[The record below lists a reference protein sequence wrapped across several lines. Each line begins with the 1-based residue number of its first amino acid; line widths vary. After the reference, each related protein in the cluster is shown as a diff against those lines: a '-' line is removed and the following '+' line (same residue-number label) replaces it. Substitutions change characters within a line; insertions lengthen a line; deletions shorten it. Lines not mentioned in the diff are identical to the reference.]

1 MDGSGVSSILRTT
14 PAGAKDETGKYEPGS
29 GYHPCADWTPR
40 VNREDLTELL
50 AAWDFRPGTPDVRRL
65 PAADGRPLLQV
76 RVRLG
81 VLQMEAVGRP
91 DGRRPEGFESLLHL
105 HLARLDASPQGSG
118 LSLEECES
126 LRDEA
131 ALYDQ
136 RCAAWFALQD
146 FPAAEADAARNL
158 QVLDLCRRS
167 ALRPE
172 DRVAL
177 EPLRP
182 RLVALHAR
190 AAAARALA
198 AGGTRAAREAIDAA
212 LASLGGAPRDG
223 SPPACPEVSLLL
235 EMREALIPKLP
246 ASQRW
251 ELVERLRAALRRE
264 NYELAAILRDE
275 LRFLGG
281 GPVGDGG
288 SDGFQRPGREPARR
302 GGVRTPRAWSAA
314 APA

>member
-14 PAGAKDETGKYEPGS
+14 LAGAKDETGKYEPGS

-190 AAAARALA
+190 AAAARALVQE
-198 AGGTRAAREAIDAA
+198 AARIKMQGQRCDMVAGMAKLFAGEVCAEVA
-212 LASLGGAPRDG
+212 LNCVRIHGGSGFVADF
-223 SPPACPEVSLLL
+223 PAERYY
-235 EMREALIPKLP
+235 REAP
-246 ASQRW
+246 
-251 ELVERLRAALRRE
+251 
-264 NYELAAILRDE
+264 YFILTE
-275 LRFLGG
+275 
-281 GPVGDGG
+281 G
-288 SDGFQRPGREPARR
+288 SNEIQKTVIARR
-302 GGVRTPRAWSAA
+302 LLKGDAQSIGL
-314 APA
+314 